1 VRCTHFALPTAAL
14 QICGRG
20 LCWVAA
26 TLCCL
31 LASLLCPTASA
42 DEPLPRSVL
51 VIDQFEPASAASEA
65 LLSAFRST
73 LKDSAAAP
81 TSVYIENL
89 DLGRFKGPRFEDAVY
104 AYFHEKYRDH
114 PIGVI
119 TAFGSRAL
127 ELVLR
132 LRPRL
137 WPQAPVIFSVVD
149 HDIVDTLAL
158 PPEVVG
164 ATVKPPLSD
173 AASVARAIV
182 PGLKR
187 IAVVGD
193 PPERQF
199 IRRNVQAQLDALA
212 ADLELIDLMRL
223 SMAEL
228 KQRVASLPSDAAILY
243 IGLTLDA
250 ANVSYTSHEAL
261 TILAGVANRPIV
273 VQAETHVGT
282 GAVGGIVARPASMGR
297 EAAQLASRVLNG
309 EAPSGIPTVAS
320 AMTPVFD
327 WRQLQRWNIS
337 EDMLPAGSEVRFR
350 APTMWEQ
357 YRWYIAAALALFALQ
372 AALILVLLLNG
383 RRLRRADADRCRA
396 EEAAH
401 EFSGR
406 LINAQEEERSR
417 LARELHDDVTQ
428 RLASL
433 AIDAGREERRLLSPA
448 EGNAMRSM
456 REGLVRLSEDVHALS
471 YRLHPSIL
479 EDLGLVEALQSER
492 ERFSR
497 ICPVR
502 LEINMQDVSDKVP
515 HDVALCL
522 FRIAQEG
529 LHNIARHAGATRAEV
544 RLRPL
549 NGGLQLVVKD
559 NGVGFDPAK
568 HHAGASLGH
577 AGMRQRVFFLGGT
590 IGIDSSPGHGT
601 MIHAW
606 VPLKGEQ
613 REPTARVAG

>member
-1 VRCTHFALPTAAL
+1 VRLHHFAPPTAAL
-14 QICGRG
+14 RICRG
-20 LCWVAA
+20 IFSVAA
-26 TLCCL
+26 TILCL
-31 LASLLCPTASA
+31 SASLKCPTASA

-81 TSVYIENL
+81 VSLYVENL
-89 DLGRFKGPRFEDAVY
+89 DLGRFKGPRFDDAVY
-104 AYFHEKYRDH
+104 AYFLEKYRDN
-114 PIGVI
+114 PIAII

-149 HDIVDTLAL
+149 QDIADTLAL
-158 PPEVVG
+158 PPEVIG
-164 ATVKPPLSD
+164 ATVKPLLSD

-199 IRRNVQAQLDALA
+199 LRRNVRAQLDALA
-212 ADLELIDLMRL
+212 TDLELIDLTRL
-223 SMAEL
+223 RMAEL
-228 KQRVASLPSDAAILY
+228 KQGVASLPSDAAILY
-243 IGLTLDA
+243 IGLTLDG

-273 VQAETHVGT
+273 VQAETHLGT
-282 GAVGGIVARPASMGR
+282 GAVGGIVASPASMGH
-297 EAAQLASRVLNG
+297 EAARLASRVLNG
-309 EAPSGIPTVAS
+309 EDPLGIPTVAS

-327 WRQLQRWNIS
+327 WRPLQRWNIS

-357 YRWYIAAALALFALQ
+357 YQWYIAAALALFALQ
-372 AALILVLLLNG
+372 GALIFVLLLNG
-383 RRLRRADADRCRA
+383 RRLRRAHADRRRA

-406 LINAQEEERSR
+406 LIRAQEEERSR

-433 AIDAGREERRLLSPA
+433 AIDAGREERKLLSPA
-448 EGNAMRSM
+448 DGNAMRSM

-479 EDLGLVEALQSER
+479 EDLGLVEALHSEC

-497 ICPVR
+497 TCPVR
-502 LEINMQDVSDKVP
+502 LEMNMQDVSDKVP

-529 LHNIARHAGATRAEV
+529 LHNIARHAGATLAEV

-559 NGVGFDPAK
+559 NGAGFDPAK

-601 MIHAW
+601 MVVAW
-606 VPLKGEQ
+606 VPLKGEL
-613 REPTARVAG
+613 REPSARAAG